1 MFRRGNSRCW
11 LTYFLFSLLWLISF
25 KPVLAYDHNIT
36 HPRLTSWSVQAYN
49 LAFRPLISD
58 QELQWLAAG
67 AAAEDKPVLRTMNH
81 FWWPQ
86 TDRPLSASSY
96 HLMSLET
103 APDWAMSPGA
113 QANLIYGPSF
123 SWYQAIEAYRRGD
136 YETAFINLGHVLH
149 LLQDISVPAHS
160 RNDPHVLGDALEN
173 WVFQHHEELAVLSAL
188 VRPRCQDYRDCFRQL
203 ASAVNVNYFSQDTVN
218 SPAQAGDW
226 PDKPAIKDWPS
237 ESGYI
242 IYRGYRLVYYN
253 EARRR
258 FILDDL
264 VLSDYWSQITPL
276 TVGYGAELLRLFFEA
291 VADPG
296 VVPETT
302 SPLTRWRSTI
312 QDIND
317 APVDIIDK
325 PAQVNNNLESSSA
338 IVSSTLAATNSP
350 VITPGATVL
359 SSPNNATSEVK
370 TTLVVASS
378 TLQAGASKPKSN
390 SNIELKRVID
400 GDTIELTTGEK
411 VRYLGIDAP
420 ELASTANKASECLA
434 EEAKS
439 RNQALLTKGP
449 LTLVADNGGDKD
461 SYGRLLRYVYAGDVF
476 VNKELALEG
485 LAQVFF
491 CTANQLNCPLAKDQA
506 RRQQIIV
513 AGETAK
519 QSKLGIYS
527 SRCQAQ
533 PTLSTSS
540 STSTSQVVSS
550 SFNMVTSS
558 KTTTTASTSN
568 NINTSTVKTN
578 TTSSQSS
585 ADRQPPET
593 TIKTEVPAITNTGTA
608 QFILVASE
616 PSIFEC
622 QLNDQSWKKCT
633 ADYGLKNLVAGSYT
647 LRVRAIDEAANVD
660 PTPAVFSWLID
671 KQRPAISW
679 TVKPS
684 STMAASSIT
693 FAVEVNETADLFC
706 DLDGGG
712 EEPCPP
718 NLIYDDLSCGKH
730 ELTVRARDRAGNY
743 SAKLSTSWT
752 VVDNTPPSSVVID
765 YPPADL
771 WFTSS
776 SSLTISGSADNDA
789 KVLVNGRTAQSLAN
803 NKWRSAVTLAE
814 GRNDIAITAM
824 NLTGQTGPTST
835 LTIIVDKTKPSS
847 SIVALPET
855 VTESGFVVNWLGE
868 DLGSEPSGH
877 LVFDVQYRFGSESWQ
892 AWLEAVDYTSAI
904 FDEPLNVDQKV
915 AFRVRARD
923 LVGNWENWPA
933 NSAADTYTTLIAQ
946 PSGPPPKIVIS
957 QLATRGVSG
966 ASDEFIELYNPND
979 ETVDLTGWRLQSK
992 SAEGSTWINRL
1003 GSDGLPEG
1011 SYIKAHDY
1019 FLLASADYG
1028 GLTMPDYQHGSNW
1041 GLADSGGH
1049 IRLVDSQDNVLDKV
1063 GYNQASDP
1071 EGQPALADLAAGHSL
1086 ERKAGPNSTASSLGP
1101 GGNETNLG
1109 RGWDTDNNLE
1119 DFVDQPEVS
1128 PRSGKHQVV
1137 DEDSLS
1143 VGLAHLWHF
1152 DECLGETIQDWIGQA
1167 NIINQPFLWRVGHF
1181 GCAVYQTWERP
1192 AVSLNLGPAI
1202 DPAAVTLAYWW
1213 RNASYPNEGRAHEYL
1228 VGTDGQIVLGLTPSA
1243 MGSIQFWHYGQYYI
1257 VYDVLP
1263 QDDNWHLLVAS
1274 QENNQLKLYVDGQL
1288 KWTMAADY
1296 NPPRMITRLDLADE
1310 NWPIDRDELAIWQRV
1325 LSPAEVRRLQQ
1336 LSLPLSPRF
1345 ARPEQLAP
1353 VAVYYWSFDEGDG
1366 EIAYDNLQHAALSP
1380 IGRWVYSPFNLGARI
1395 SHPYDPQTELS
1406 LPLDNQD
1413 VSLSLWWRS
1422 SSYPDE
1428 SRGSVMLHDSNG
1440 QILFGL
1446 VVGTWGLG
1454 VYFNGDRWYPRDSRL
1469 DDAKWHQAVLVYD
1482 SYAYHLSLY
1491 LDGRLYW
1498 QGEALWL
1505 TSPLTSISAGQENW
1519 PFELDELTIWQG
1531 ALNATQVETIYELAR
1546 PNLEE
1551 F

>member
-1 MFRRGNSRCW
+1 MLRRGKSHWW
-11 LTYFLFSLLWLISF
+11 LSLLSLLLVMGC
-25 KPVLAYDHNIT
+25 KPALAYDHNIT
-36 HPRLTSWSVQAYN
+36 HPRLTSWSVQVYN

-58 QELQWLAAG
+58 QELKWLATG
-67 AAAEDKPVLRTMNH
+67 AAAEDEPVLRTMNH

-86 TDRPLSASSY
+86 TDRPLSAGSY

-113 QANLIYGPSF
+113 QANLIYGSAF
-123 SWYQAIEAYRRGD
+123 SWYQAIEAYRKGN

-149 LLQDISVPAHS
+149 VLQDISVPAHS

-173 WVFQHHEELAVLSAL
+173 WVFQHHGDLAVLSAL

-203 ASAVNVNYFSQDTVN
+203 ASAVNVNYFSQDTIN

-242 IYRGYRLVYYN
+242 IYRGYRLAYYN

-296 VVPETT
+296 VVSETT
-302 SPLTRWRSTI
+302 SWLTRWRSTI
-312 QDIND
+312 QGSSE
-317 APVDIIDK
+317 APVEIIDN
-325 PAQVNNNLESSSA
+325 PAKVSNDLGSSPA
-338 IVSSTLAATNSP
+338 VVSSTLAATNSI
-350 VITPGATVL
+350 VVTSGATTVL
-359 SSPNNATSEVK
+359 TPSSATSKVEAN
-370 TTLVVASS
+370 LVATSS
-378 TLQAGASKPKSN
+378 TPKTGVDEPKSN
-390 SNIELKRVID
+390 LGVKRVID

-420 ELASTANKASECLA
+420 ELASTSNKASECLA

-439 RNQALLTKGP
+439 RNQGLLAGGP
-449 LTLVADNGGDKD
+449 LKLVADSGGDKD

-506 RRQQIIV
+506 RRQEIIT

-519 QSKLGIYS
+519 QAKLGIYS

-533 PTLSTSS
+533 PILSTSS
-540 STSTSQVVSS
+540 TTSTSGVVSNS
-550 SFNMVTSS
+550 PNTATSS
-558 KTTTTASTSN
+558 KTTTTASTSS

-578 TTSSQSS
+578 TTSSQPN

-593 TIKTEVPAITNTGTA
+593 TIKTEVPAVINTGTA
-608 QFILVASE
+608 QFLLISNE
-616 PSIFEC
+616 PGTFEC
-622 QLNDQSWKKCT
+622 QLNDQNWKKCA
-633 ADYGLKNLVAGSYT
+633 ADYELKNLVAGSYT
-647 LRVRAIDEAANVD
+647 LKVRAIDEASNVD
-660 PTPAVFSWLID
+660 PTPVVFSWLID
-671 KQRPAISW
+671 KERPTISW
-679 TVKPS
+679 LTKPS
-684 STMAASSIT
+684 STVAGDKVV
-693 FAVEVNETADLFC
+693 FAVEVNEASELFC

-712 EEPCPP
+712 EEPCPS
-718 NLIYDDLSCGKH
+718 NLTYNNLSPGKH
-730 ELTVRARDRAGNY
+730 ELVVRARDRAGNY
-743 SAKLSTSWT
+743 SAKLSASWT
-752 VVDNTPPSSVVID
+752 VLDNTPPGEVVID
-765 YPPADL
+765 YPPTDP

-776 SSLTISGSADNDA
+776 SSLTISGFVDNDA
-789 KVLVNGRTAQSLAN
+789 KVLVNGRTAQSLADS
-803 NKWRSAVTLAE
+803 KWRSAVSLTE
-814 GRNDIAITAM
+814 GRNNIAIVAM
-824 NLTGQTGPTST
+824 SPAGQTGPTST
-835 LTIIVDKTKPSS
+835 FIIVLDKTKPSS
-847 SIVALPET
+847 SMVALPET
-855 VTESGFVVNWLGE
+855 VTETGFVVAWLGE
-868 DLGSEPSGH
+868 DLGSEPSGQ
-877 LVFDVQYRFGSESWQ
+877 LVFDVQYRVGSGSWQ
-892 AWLEAVDYTSAI
+892 PWLEEVNYTSTI
-904 FDEPLNVDQKV
+904 FDEPLNVGQKV
-915 AFRVRARD
+915 SFRVRARD
-923 LVGNWENWPA
+923 LVGNWENWPS
-933 NSAADTYTTLIAQ
+933 NSSADTYTTLIAQ

-957 QLATRGVSG
+957 QFATRGSGG
-966 ASDEFIELYNPND
+966 ASDEFVELYNPNN

-992 SAEGSTWINRL
+992 SAEGSAWINRL

-1011 SYIKAHDY
+1011 SYIEAHDY
-1019 FLLASADYG
+1019 FLLASADYAG
-1028 GLTMPDYQHGSNW
+1028 PTIPDYQHLSNW

-1049 IRLVDSQDNVLDKV
+1049 IRLVDGQDNVLDKV

-1101 GGNETNLG
+1101 GGNEANLG
-1109 RGWDTDNNLE
+1109 RGWDTDNNLD
-1119 DFVDQPEVS
+1119 DFVDQPEVR
-1128 PRSGKHQVV
+1128 PRSGKHQVF

-1152 DECLGETIQDWIGQA
+1152 DECLGDTIQDWVGQA
-1167 NIINQPFLWRVGHF
+1167 NIINQPFLWRVGYF
-1181 GCAVYQTWERP
+1181 GCAAYQTWERP

-1213 RNASYPNEGRAHEYL
+1213 RNASYPNEGRGHEYL
-1228 VGTDGQIVLGLTPSA
+1228 VGADGQIILGLTPSA
-1243 MGSIQFWHYGQYYI
+1243 MGSVQFWHYGQYYI
-1257 VYDVLP
+1257 ILDVLP
-1263 QDDNWHLLVAS
+1263 QDANWHLLAAS

-1336 LSLPLSPRF
+1336 LSLPLSPRLN
-1345 ARPEQLAP
+1345 RPEQLAP
-1353 VAVYYWSFDEGDG
+1353 VAVYYWAFDDGDG
-1366 EIAYDNLQHAALSP
+1366 DIAYDNLQRAALSP
-1380 IGRWVYSPFNLGARI
+1380 IGRWVYSPFNLGVRI
-1395 SHPYDPQTELS
+1395 GHPNDPQTTLS
-1406 LPLDNQD
+1406 SIINNQD
-1413 VSLSLWWRS
+1413 VSLSLWWHS
-1422 SSYPDE
+1422 SSYPNE
-1428 SRGSVMLHDSNG
+1428 SRGGIVLRDLNG
-1440 QILFGL
+1440 QALFGM
-1446 VVGTWGLG
+1446 VVGTWGAG
-1454 VYFNGDRWYPRDSRL
+1454 IYYNGGRWYPVDSRIE
-1469 DDAKWHQAVLVYD
+1469 DAKWHQTVLVYD
-1482 SYAYHLSLY
+1482 SYAYRLSLY

-1505 TSPLTSISAGQENW
+1505 NNPLTSLTIEQENW

-1531 ALNATQVETIYELAR
+1531 ALNAVQVETMYELAR